1 MPPSYPPGPNQRAL
15 IEQAVARLKSPILTR
30 MFQKN
35 QPLLQELLV
44 PRSYGLGVEICR
56 FDQPTG
62 GIWVVIEG
70 EVSLTRRSQDVDT
83 LATESRT
90 AGGVFGND
98 GTGDLSARAETAVTA
113 LFLSDQA
120 FGTLC
125 TQAPDVA
132 EAAAFFAELNER
144 RGDVMRALRMAVP
157 FRNVPD
163 TRLAQLIECLDRR
176 AYAPGDVAVH
186 QDADPT
192 GVYVVLDGELRATRR
207 VEDRG
212 GVSAHGA
219 ADAPHSPP
227 GAGSFGRM
235 TYKNLLVAVDG
246 GIAAVVLN
254 RPDVRNAIDKAMI
267 DDLHAA
273 LDALAARDDVNVL
286 VLSGA
291 GGKAFAA
298 GADIAQLRER
308 KSREALLAINARL
321 FQKLEEFPVPTIAAV
336 TGFCLGGG
344 CELAMSCDI
353 RIAGRLSKF
362 GQPEVALGIIP
373 AAGGPQRLPRLVG
386 LGRAKEII
394 FTGRMVDADEAGRIG
409 LVNHVVDDDLV
420 MERTQ
425 EMARQIAAQGRMAL
439 RLAKVAMNASSR
451 TGQDTGFLVEQIS
464 QAVLFDSADKHE
476 RMTAFL
482 EKRTKKA

>member
-1 MPPSYPPGPNQRAL
+1 MDYR
-15 IEQAVARLKSPILTR
+15 
-30 MFQKN
+30 
-35 QPLLQELLV
+35 
-44 PRSYGLGVEICR
+44 
-56 FDQPTG
+56 
-62 GIWVVIEG
+62 
-70 EVSLTRRSQDVDT
+70 
-83 LATESRT
+83 
-90 AGGVFGND
+90 
-98 GTGDLSARAETAVTA
+98 
-113 LFLSDQA
+113 
-120 FGTLC
+120 
-125 TQAPDVA
+125 
-132 EAAAFFAELNER
+132 
-144 RGDVMRALRMAVP
+144 
-157 FRNVPD
+157 
-163 TRLAQLIECLDRR
+163 
-176 AYAPGDVAVH
+176 
-186 QDADPT
+186 
-192 GVYVVLDGELRATRR
+192 
-207 VEDRG
+207 
-212 GVSAHGA
+212 
-219 ADAPHSPP
+219 
-227 GAGSFGRM
+227 
-235 TYKNLLVAVDG
+235 NLLVSVDG
-246 GIAAVVLN
+246 GVASVVLN

-273 LDALAARDDVNVL
+273 LDDLAARDDVNAL
-286 VLSGA
+286 ILSGA

-321 FQKLEEFPVPTIAAV
+321 FQKLEDFPMPTIAAI
-336 TGFCLGGG
+336 TGWCLGGG
-344 CELAMSCDI
+344 CELAMSCDL
-353 RIAGRLSKF
+353 RIAGRSSKL

-373 AAGGPQRLPRLVG
+373 AAGGTQRLPRLVG